1 MTPNCLLLFEIAL
14 GCAAYRALP
23 IFRHIFPFGA
33 GSHAVIWITL
43 CRVVDVSA
51 YRTYISVHSY
61 PPFVYKLVV
70 NRAIIS
76 RSNIFGAD
84 FLSCSS
90 GRFKSIFLFPGLNQA
105 SLAQRLKHFFAGPAH
120 RAFPV
125 VRQVFKLSASGYFP
139 FTVPSIRII
148 NISAV
153 RRLAL
158 IHFRRLRHLSSCSN

>member
-1 MTPNCLLLFEIAL
+1 MCRL
-14 GCAAYRALP
+14 RK
-23 IFRHIFPFGA
+23 IFRHIFPFRS

-43 CRVVDVSA
+43 CRVVDISA
-51 YRTYISVHSY
+51 DRTYVPVHSY
-61 PPFVYKLVV
+61 PPLVNKLIF

-84 FLSCSS
+84 LLSCSRD
-90 GRFKSIFLFPGLNQA
+90 RFKSIFIFPCPNQA

-125 VRQVFKLSASGYFP
+125 VRQVFKLYASGYFP

-158 IHFRRLRHLSSCSN
+158 IHFRRLSHLSSG